1 LKAITLQAAK
11 EQEMD
16 GQREAA
22 AARKAFREAAE
33 EAGILIG
40 DDRRPPPR
48 PMKRKR

>member
-1 LKAITLQAAK
+1 LREGCSDSGAS
-11 EQEMD
+11 E

-22 AARKAFREAAE
+22 AAQKAFREAAE

-40 DDRRPPPR
+40 DDNRPPPK

>member
-1 LKAITLQAAK
+1 M
-11 EQEMD
+11 E

-40 DDRRPPPR
+40 DAVRPTSK
-48 PMKRKR
+48 PMNRKR